1 MRKEQV
7 DVTSLN
13 AKHYCYIFQ
22 HIIWVSSN
30 ICPICQQASE
40 CPMQRAML
48 AAVQATDERLIAPGY
63 LMQIS
68 AHLAFSYTKCVL
80 LVL

>member
-1 MRKEQV
+1 M
-7 DVTSLN
+7 
-13 AKHYCYIFQ
+13 I
-22 HIIWVSSN
+22 
-30 ICPICQQASE
+30 
-40 CPMQRAML
+40 L

-68 AHLAFSYTKCVL
+68 AHLVFSNTKHVL